1 LKGYILM
8 SKAKDYTLV
17 LWGEQFDEAAAAI
30 FITTLREAGLPVKV
44 VGLTPRR
51 LNGAHGLAL
60 VPDLTLSQALLLVDQ
75 TICVVIPRVTI
86 GLKRLMNDPRLLELL
101 RQAAVNQAS
110 LVVSHGAECDLANV
124 AGVSAHINVYP
135 GREDLVD
142 FATELA
148 VALVMM
154 TRQPL

>member
-1 LKGYILM
+1 M
-8 SKAKDYTLV
+8 SKSKSYTLV

-30 FITTLREAGLPVKV
+30 FVTTLREAGLPVKV

-75 TICVVIPRVTI
+75 TICVVIPQVTVN
-86 GLKRLMNDPRLLELL
+86 LKRLMNDPRLPELL
-101 RQAAVNQAS
+101 RRTAVNQTS
-110 LVVSHGAECDLANV
+110 MIVCQGAEADLAEIV
-124 AGVSAHINVYP
+124 GLTEHINIYP
-135 GREDLVD
+135 GRADLVD

-148 VALVMM
+148 TALLMM
-154 TRQPL
+154 TRQSLPLR